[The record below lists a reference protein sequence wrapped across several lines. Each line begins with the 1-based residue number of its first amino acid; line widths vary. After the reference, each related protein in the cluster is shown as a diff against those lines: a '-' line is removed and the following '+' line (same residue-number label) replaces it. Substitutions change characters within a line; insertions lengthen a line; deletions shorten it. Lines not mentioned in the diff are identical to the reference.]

1 MIKRTLESEI
11 EGKLF
16 KGKAIIVLGARQ
28 TGKTTLLKHIV
39 DQQGPYTFLN
49 CDEPIVR
56 ERLGNSNLAELKRII
71 GSNRL
76 VFIDE
81 AQRVPNIGLTL
92 KLITD
97 QLSDIQLLVSG
108 SSSLELANEINEPL
122 TGRKWEYRLYPVS
135 WKEYSDYAGY
145 LTASGELEH
154 RLVYGLYPDVI
165 NHPDDEEERLLQL
178 SDSYLYKDIL
188 GYERIRKPD
197 ILENLL
203 KALALQL
210 GSEVSYNELSRT
222 LQIDKNTVSSYIDL
236 LEKVFVVFRLPAFS
250 RNMRKEITRGKKIY
264 FYDNGIRNAVISN
277 FQPFSLRS
285 DKGALWENFLISE
298 RMKTLHYNK
307 KRVNHYFWRTTDQRE
322 IDLIE
327 KTPEG
332 LQAFEFKWNP
342 KSKHRIPKSFSRQYN
357 ANITVVHKD
366 NYIDF
371 VEAADAG

>member
-1 MIKRTLESEI
+1 MITRTLQSEI

-28 TGKTTLLKHIV
+28 TGKTTLLKNIA
-39 DQQGPYTFLN
+39 DQHDPYTFMN

-56 ERLGNSNLAELKRII
+56 ERLGNINLAELKRII
-71 GSNRL
+71 GGNRM

-81 AQRVPNIGLTL
+81 AQRVSNIGLTL

-97 QLSDIQLLVSG
+97 QLPHVQLIVSG

-122 TGRKWEYRLYPVS
+122 TGRKWEYLLYPVS
-135 WKEYSDYAGY
+135 WKEFADHAGY
-145 LTASGELEH
+145 FSTAGELEH
-154 RLVYGLYPDVI
+154 RLVYGMYPEVI
-165 NHPDDEEERLLQL
+165 IHSDENGEEERLLQL
-178 SDSYLYKDIL
+178 SDSYLYKDLL
-188 GYERIRKPD
+188 GYEGIRKPD

-203 KALALQL
+203 KSLALQL
-210 GSEVSYNELSRT
+210 GSEVSYNELART
-222 LQIDKNTVSSYIDL
+222 LQIDKNTVSNYIDL

-277 FQPFSLRS
+277 FQPFSLRP

-327 KTPEG
+327 ETPEG
-332 LQAFEFKWNP
+332 IRAFEFKWNP
-342 KSKHRIPKSFSRQYN
+342 RSKTRIPKSFSKQYN
-357 ANITVVHKD
+357 AIVNVVHKD
-366 NYIDF
+366 NY
-371 VEAADAG
+371 VEFFEDV

>member
-1 MIKRTLESEI
+1 MITRTLQSEI

-28 TGKTTLLKHIV
+28 TGKTTLLKNIA
-39 DQQGPYTFLN
+39 DQHDPYTFMN

-56 ERLGNSNLAELKRII
+56 ERLGNINLAELKRII
-71 GSNRL
+71 GGNRM

-81 AQRVPNIGLTL
+81 AQRVSNIGLTL

-97 QLSDIQLLVSG
+97 QLPHVQLIVSG

-122 TGRKWEYRLYPVS
+122 TGRKWEYLLYPVS
-135 WKEYSDYAGY
+135 WKEFADHAGY
-145 LTASGELEH
+145 FSAAGELEH
-154 RLVYGLYPDVI
+154 RLVYGMYPEVI
-165 NHPDDEEERLLQL
+165 IHSDENGEEERLLQL
-178 SDSYLYKDIL
+178 SDSYLYKDLL
-188 GYERIRKPD
+188 GYEGIRKPD

-203 KALALQL
+203 KSLALQL
-210 GSEVSYNELSRT
+210 GSEVSYNELART
-222 LQIDKNTVSSYIDL
+222 LQIDKNTVSNYIDL

-277 FQPFSLRS
+277 FQPFSLRP

-327 KTPEG
+327 ETPEG
-332 LQAFEFKWNP
+332 IRAFEFKWNP
-342 KSKHRIPKSFSRQYN
+342 RSKTRIPKSFSKQYN
-357 ANITVVHKD
+357 AIVNVVHKD
-366 NYIDF
+366 NY
-371 VEAADAG
+371 VEFFEDV